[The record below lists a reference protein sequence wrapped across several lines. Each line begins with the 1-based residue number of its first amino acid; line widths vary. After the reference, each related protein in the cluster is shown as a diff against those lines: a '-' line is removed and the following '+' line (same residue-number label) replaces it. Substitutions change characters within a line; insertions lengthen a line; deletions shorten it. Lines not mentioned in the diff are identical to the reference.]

1 MLIRGLFGTLH
12 GLGSRL
18 CGAALR
24 AAPRPGR
31 EVMSPNLPRD
41 LLDARNQLVD
51 RFLHR
56 HLLADDAVHRL
67 RPHILVVE
75 NRELVVLGKIERLGA
90 AGELVVDR
98 LAMAV
103 VLPERALLAFEG
115 RREPAAE
122 CAFDIGAKVFFL
134 KQEGD
139 ELLRLGLVLG
149 RGEDYAGLDVGAVLD
164 RLTVR

>member
-1 MLIRGLFGTLH
+1 MH
-12 GLGSRL
+12 HSGSRL
-18 CGAALR
+18 CGAALC
-24 AAPRPGR
+24 AAPRPGH
-31 EVMSPNLPRD
+31 EVTSPNLPRD
-41 LLDARNQLVD
+41 LLDARDQLVD
-51 RFLHR
+51 RLLHR

-122 CAFDIGAKVFFL
+122 RAFDIGAEVFFL
-134 KQEGD
+134 EQEGD
-139 ELLRLGLVLG
+139 ELL
-149 RGEDYAGLDVGAVLD
+149 
-164 RLTVR
+164 